1 MLKFASLGSGSKG
14 NATLVQSGNTLLLID
29 NGFSLK
35 ETEKRLASFGKQAD
49 EIDAILVTHEH
60 GDHVAG
66 VGRLAKKYNIPVWL
80 TEGTRKAAEKTL
92 TDLPSLKIFNN
103 HEFFSI
109 DAIQIEPVTVPHDAR
124 EPSQFIFSNG
134 DQRLGLLTDTGSITP
149 HIISLYDHCDALIL
163 ESNHDDQMLAQSVYP
178 QHLKYRISGRLGHLG
193 NHQAAELLTKVNTNK
208 LKHIIA
214 AHLSEQN
221 NCTARVKSV
230 LAAALG
236 CEESWIEIADQE
248 NGFVWRDCS
257 D

>member
-1 MLKFASLGSGSKG
+1 MHFASLGSGSKG
-14 NATLVQSGNTLLLID
+14 NATLVEKGDTLILID

-35 ETEKRLASFGKQAD
+35 ETCKRLARLDKQPE

-60 GDHVAG
+60 GDHISG
-66 VGRLAKKYNIPVWL
+66 VGRLARKYNIPVWL

-92 TDLPSLKIFNN
+92 SDLPSIKLFNT
-103 HEFFSI
+103 HENFSI
-109 DAIQIEPVTVPHDAR
+109 DAIQIQPVTVPHDAR
-124 EPSQFIFSNG
+124 EPSQFIFSDG

-149 HIISLYDHCDALIL
+149 HIISLYDQCDALIL

-178 QHLKYRISGRLGHLG
+178 QHLKRRISGRLGHLG
-193 NHQAAELLTKVNTNK
+193 NHQSADLLTKLNTTK

-221 NCTARVKSV
+221 NCTARVKNS
-230 LAAALG
+230 LATALG

-248 NGFVWRDCS
+248 NGFSWRDCL
-257 D
+257 

>member
-1 MLKFASLGSGSKG
+1 MRFASLGSGSKG
-14 NATLVQSGNTLLLID
+14 NATLVQSSDTLLLID

-35 ETEKRLASFGKQAD
+35 ETCKRLASF
-49 EIDAILVTHEH
+49 EINPEDITGILVTHEH

-66 VGRLAKKYNIPVWL
+66 VGRLARKYNIPVWL

-92 TDLPSLKIFNN
+92 LDISELNIFHN
-103 HEFFSI
+103 HEVFEI
-109 DAIQIEPVTVPHDAR
+109 DGIEVQPVTVPHDAR

-134 DQRLGLLTDTGSITP
+134 VQRMGILTDVGSITP
-149 HIISLYDHCDALIL
+149 HIVSQYDQCDALIL

-178 QHLKYRISGRLGHLG
+178 QHLKQRISGRLGHLA
-193 NHQAAELLTKVNTNK
+193 NQQAADLLAKLNTNK

-221 NCTARVKSV
+221 NCAARVRKS
-230 LAAALG
+230 LATALS

-248 NGFVWRDCS
+248 NGLAWRDCQ
-257 D
+257 